1 MNAAPAPN
9 TLDHTACPRLNSAG
23 IQRGVLMELL
33 FKREQTPGKLARVNF
48 KLWGK
53 LEVTEDEQALISR
66 YHFDESVLIG
76 SDDSEL
82 LRKAVKLG
90 AIVFVVAALLLT
102 YMLSSG
108 SLGFL
113 GGLAAGVGAGY
124 WLMNEKRETI
134 FVKDLLHG
142 RNFTCDS
149 VVELAKKEAWLE
161 GACGVFRQVM
171 ESAKHWDGVERH
183 TIEPL
188 PKEQA
193 KELILRAA

>member
-1 MNAAPAPN
+1 
-9 TLDHTACPRLNSAG
+9 
-23 IQRGVLMELL
+23 MELL
-33 FKREQTPGKLARVNF
+33 FKREQTTGKMSRVNF

-53 LEVTEDEQALISR
+53 LEVSADEQALINR
-66 YHFDESVLIG
+66 YRFDESVLIG

-82 LRKAVKLG
+82 LRKAIKLG
-90 AIVFVVAALLLT
+90 AIVFVITAALFT
-102 YMLSSG
+102 YILSNG
-108 SLGFL
+108 TFGFL
-113 GGLAAGVGAGY
+113 GGAACGVGTGY
-124 WLMNEKRETI
+124 WHMNEKRETI
-134 FVKDLLHG
+134 FVKDMLHG

-161 GACGVFRQVM
+161 GASALFRQVM

-193 KELILRAA
+193 KELILRAF

>member
-1 MNAAPAPN
+1 
-9 TLDHTACPRLNSAG
+9 
-23 IQRGVLMELL
+23 MELL
-33 FKREQTPGKLARVNF
+33 FKREQTSGKMGRVNF

-53 LEVTEDEQALISR
+53 LEVTEDEQALINR
-66 YHFDESVLIG
+66 YRFDESILIG
-76 SDDSEL
+76 ADDRAL
-82 LRKAVKLG
+82 LTAAIKLG
-90 AIVFVVAALLLT
+90 GIVFVIAALLLT
-102 YMLSSG
+102 YMLNG
-108 SLGFL
+108 TMGFF
-113 GGLAAGVGAGY
+113 GGAAAGVGAGY

-142 RNFTCDS
+142 RNFTCES

-183 TIEPL
+183 TIDPL

-193 KELILRAA
+193 KDLILRAF

>member
-1 MNAAPAPN
+1 
-9 TLDHTACPRLNSAG
+9 
-23 IQRGVLMELL
+23 MELL
-33 FKREQTPGKLARVNF
+33 FKREQTTGRMSRVNF

-53 LEVTEDEQALISR
+53 LEISEDEQALISR
-66 YHFDESVLIG
+66 YRFDESILIG
-76 SDDSEL
+76 ADDRTL
-82 LRKAVKLG
+82 LTAAIKLG
-90 AIVFVVAALLLT
+90 VIVAVIAAGLLT
-102 YMLSSG
+102 FMANG
-108 SLGFL
+108 TIGVL
-113 GGLAAGVGAGY
+113 GGIAAGVGAGY

-149 VVELAKKEAWLE
+149 VVELARKEVWLE

-188 PKEQA
+188 PKEKA

>member
-1 MNAAPAPN
+1 
-9 TLDHTACPRLNSAG
+9 
-23 IQRGVLMELL
+23 MELL
-33 FKREQTPGKLARVNF
+33 FKREQTTGKMGRVNF

-53 LEVTEDEQALISR
+53 LEVSEDEQALINR
-66 YHFDESVLIG
+66 YRFDESVLIG

-82 LRKAVKLG
+82 LRKSIKLG
-90 AIVFVVAALLLT
+90 AIVFVIAAALLT
-102 YMLSSG
+102 YMAG
-108 SLGFL
+108 GTMGFL
-113 GGLAAGVGAGY
+113 GGIAAGGGAGY

-134 FVKDLLHG
+134 FVKDMLHG
-142 RNFTCDS
+142 RNFTCDT

>member
-1 MNAAPAPN
+1 
-9 TLDHTACPRLNSAG
+9 
-23 IQRGVLMELL
+23 MEIL
-33 FKREQTPGKLARVNF
+33 FKREQTTGQMSRVNF

-53 LEVTEDEQALISR
+53 LEVSADEQALINR
-66 YHFDESVLIG
+66 YRFDEAVLIG

-82 LRKAVKLG
+82 LRKAIRLG
-90 AIVFVVAALLLT
+90 AIVFVITAALIT
-102 YMLSSG
+102 YMANG
-108 SLGFL
+108 TLGFF
-113 GGLAAGVGAGY
+113 GGLAVGVGAGY
-124 WLMNEKRETI
+124 WHMNEKRETI
-134 FVKDLLHG
+134 FVRDMLHG

-161 GACGVFRQVM
+161 GAAAVFRQVM

-193 KELILRAA
+193 KELILRAF

>member
-1 MNAAPAPN
+1 
-9 TLDHTACPRLNSAG
+9 
-23 IQRGVLMELL
+23 MELL
-33 FKREQTPGKLARVNF
+33 FKREQTSGKMGRVNF

-53 LEVTEDEQALISR
+53 LEVSEDEQALINR
-66 YHFDESVLIG
+66 YRFDESVLIG
-76 SDDSEL
+76 ADDRAL
-82 LRKAVKLG
+82 LTAAIKLG
-90 AIVFVVAALLLT
+90 GIVFAIAALLLT
-102 YMLSSG
+102 YMLNG
-108 SLGFL
+108 TMGFF
-113 GGLAAGVGAGY
+113 GGAAAGVGAGY

-134 FVKDLLHG
+134 FVKDMLHG

-183 TIEPL
+183 TIDPL

-193 KELILRAA
+193 KELILRAF

>member
-1 MNAAPAPN
+1 
-9 TLDHTACPRLNSAG
+9 
-23 IQRGVLMELL
+23 MELL

-66 YHFDESVLIG
+66 YRFDESVLIG

-82 LRKAVKLG
+82 LRKAIKLG
-90 AIVFVVAALLLT
+90 AIVFVVAALLIT

-108 SLGFL
+108 GMGFL

-134 FVKDLLHG
+134 FVKDMLHG
-142 RNFTCDS
+142 RNFTCGS

-193 KELILRAA
+193 KALILRAA